1 MPERSYMDTVVTI
14 SKDFTGK
21 RLYDA
26 LLSMGIPF
34 SAPCGGNGTCGKC
47 RVKLLAGR
55 VYTEGGEAIEPD
67 ENTEVLSCHVF
78 VGNEGCT
85 IGVKALSGE
94 GLTTE
99 NSDSGNDAA
108 TVGIALDIGTTTLAA
123 ALVDLDSG
131 AVLKT
136 ASTLNPQ
143 APFGADV
150 MSRIAACREGK
161 LSLLQTVLLDSVRS
175 LCEVLL
181 SKKTAERM
189 TVVGNPTMLH
199 IFLGISP
206 EGIGQYPFTP
216 TFLSTETRCGDELTL
231 PAKQVTVLPS
241 ASAFIGSDVIAGVYQ
256 HALDEFDGAAIL
268 IDVGTNGEIVLV
280 KDRALYAASC
290 AAGPALEGA
299 RISSGMGGV
308 AGAVSSVF
316 EVDGAYT
323 YTTVD
328 DAPAIGI
335 CGAGLCD
342 LAAILLD
349 RGVIDDSG
357 YLEDDFRL
365 VGVHQTK
372 SGAMPRG
379 ATSVM
384 LTASDVRELQLAKA
398 AIRAG
403 LDTLMQE
410 ADLTEDALL
419 SLFLAGG
426 LGFYL

>member
-1 MPERSYMDTVVTI
+1 M
-14 SKDFTGK
+14 
-21 RLYDA
+21 
-26 LLSMGIPF
+26 
-34 SAPCGGNGTCGKC
+34 
-47 RVKLLAGR
+47 
-55 VYTEGGEAIEPD
+55 
-67 ENTEVLSCHVF
+67 
-78 VGNEGCT
+78 
-85 IGVKALSGE
+85 
-94 GLTTE
+94 
-99 NSDSGNDAA
+99 
-108 TVGIALDIGTTTLAA
+108 
-123 ALVDLDSG
+123 
-131 AVLKT
+131 
-136 ASTLNPQ
+136 
-143 APFGADV
+143 
-150 MSRIAACREGK
+150 
-161 LSLLQTVLLDSVRS
+161 
-175 LCEVLL
+175 
-181 SKKTAERM
+181 
-189 TVVGNPTMLH
+189 
-199 IFLGISP
+199 
-206 EGIGQYPFTP
+206 
-216 TFLSTETRCGDELTL
+216 
-231 PAKQVTVLPS
+231 LPS

-357 YLEDDFRL
+357 YLEDDFCL

-426 LGFYL
+426 LGFYLSPDSACRIGMFSKGLRDKIKALGNTALQGAIKALCDLDAIAKMEAIAARVKTVNLNEIAFFSERFMDAIFFEES